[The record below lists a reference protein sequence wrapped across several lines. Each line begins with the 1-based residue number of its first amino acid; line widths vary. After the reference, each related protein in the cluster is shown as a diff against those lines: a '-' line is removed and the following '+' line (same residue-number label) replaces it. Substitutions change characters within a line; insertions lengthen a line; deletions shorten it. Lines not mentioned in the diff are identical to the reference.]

1 MKRIVLKFGGTSV
14 GSIEKIQK
22 VANIIKKRH
31 EEGNEI
37 IVIVSAMFGVTNDL
51 KKKSNS
57 ISKNFD
63 SKELDVLLSS
73 GEQISSSLLS
83 GAIIDLGVKARSW
96 MGWQL
101 PILTDGNHTSS
112 HSQIL
117 NIKTE
122 EIINFISAGGVAVIA
137 GFQGISSNNRITTL
151 GRGGSD
157 LSAVAV
163 AKFFETDSCEIY
175 TDVEGVLTTD
185 PAIHEKAK
193 KIDKISYEEMLEMSS
208 LGAKVMQP
216 ISVQVAMVDDI
227 PVHVRSVFSEKAG
240 TTIISQS
247 EIDYKKVVTGIAYS
261 KNNAK
266 VTLVGVADKPG
277 VAAAIFEPFEK
288 NNINID
294 MVIQTAASSGK
305 KTDVT
310 FTVKREDLFKTLKLI
325 EKNNQYL
332 NYQKIIHDDKVSKVS
347 IIGAGM
353 ISHPGVVYKMFSALG
368 REQINI
374 LAISTS
380 EIKISVLV
388 QEDMT
393 QKAVK
398 TLHKK
403 FELD

>member
-1 MKRIVLKFGGTSV
+1 MKRLVLKFGGTSV
-14 GSIEKIQK
+14 GTIENIKN

-31 EEGNEI
+31 NEGNEI
-37 IVIVSAMFGVTNDL
+37 IVIVSAMSNVTNDL
-51 KKKSNS
+51 KEQSS
-57 ISKNFD
+57 VISKNFD
-63 SKELDVLLSS
+63 DKELDVLLSS
-73 GEQISSSLLS
+73 GEQVSSSLLS
-83 GAIIDLGVKARSW
+83 GAIIDSGLKARSW
-96 MGWQL
+96 LGWQI
-101 PILTDGNHTSS
+101 PIFTDDNYTSSQIMKIKTDG
-112 HSQIL
+112 IL
-117 NIKTE
+117 S
-122 EIINFISAGGVAVIA
+122 FISDGGIAVIA
-137 GFQGISSNNRITTL
+137 GFQGISKDNRITTL

-163 AKFFETDSCEIY
+163 AKFFQTDSCEIY

-185 PAIHEKAK
+185 PSIHKKAK
-193 KIDKISYEEMLEMSS
+193 KIDKISYEEMLEMAS

-216 ISVQVAMVDDI
+216 ISVQTSMIDDI
-227 PVHVRSVFSEKAG
+227 PIHVRSVFSEKVG
-240 TTIISQS
+240 TTITSQS
-247 EIDYKKVVTGIAYS
+247 KIDYKKVVTGIAYS
-261 KNNAK
+261 KNDAK

-277 VAAAIFEPFEK
+277 VAAEIFEPLGK

-294 MVIQTAASSGK
+294 MVIQTAASDGK

-310 FTVKREDLFKTLKLI
+310 FTIKREDLLKTLKLI
-325 EKNNQYL
+325 EKNNQHL
-332 NYQKIIHDDKVSKVS
+332 NYEKIIRDDKVSKVS

-353 ISHPGVVYKMFSALG
+353 VANPGVVHKMFSALG

-388 QEDMT
+388 HENMT

-398 TLHKK
+398 ALHKK